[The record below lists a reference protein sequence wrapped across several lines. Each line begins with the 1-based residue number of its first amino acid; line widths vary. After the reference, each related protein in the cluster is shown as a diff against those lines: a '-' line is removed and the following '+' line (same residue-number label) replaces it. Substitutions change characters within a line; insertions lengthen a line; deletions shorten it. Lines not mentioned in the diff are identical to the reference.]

1 MNRPSNR
8 PLTGIGRI
16 NPSVF
21 EASTVDVSVMLTY
34 LAFRVIGAEDRPLAS
49 VLWQSLKEKA
59 QRDDRHQLVPRALS
73 GMTDAIVPFMRSPE
87 DIFLAAALMRDI
99 PRSGFR
105 GEGNSVDAGYFS
117 AATGELKYVDTVS
130 RINGIYQEV
139 VNPGKAA
146 DLIARIQA
154 WPDQPF
160 VEIGDASS
168 DEVLKLVPGNERASQ
183 IDPDLPDHV
192 KAAIERN
199 DARRGRATL
208 HLMQVEMAEEH
219 PGGSSTP
226 VEIRRVAIA
235 RAHMPVQD
243 GALVLGSL
251 EAEALM
257 EMQAAVLN
265 AQERGASLWLFVE
278 RNGNQFLAPMPDLM
292 EPGSRQSG
300 WWVPMRQI
308 HVALGG
314 LPETTTALPRWAVMR
329 LMRQLPWFGAA
340 DPQEWIR
347 CAWWIQ
353 QRGPDAVYG
362 LQPGPRSQRE
372 LPDMPT
378 VANANPSPLKRLGWF
393 FGFSV

>member
-1 MNRPSNR
+1 MPES
-8 PLTGIGRI
+8 
-16 NPSVF
+16 
-21 EASTVDVSVMLTY
+21 
-34 LAFRVIGAEDRPLAS
+34 
-49 VLWQSLKEKA
+49 
-59 QRDDRHQLVPRALS
+59 
-73 GMTDAIVPFMRSPE
+73 IVPFRRSPE

-105 GEGNSVDAGYFS
+105 GEGNCVDAGYFS
-117 AATGELKYVDTVS
+117 AATGELKYVDTVN
-130 RINGIYQEV
+130 RVHGLFQEV
-139 VNPGKAA
+139 VNAERA
-146 DLIARIQA
+146 SDLVTRLRA
-154 WPDQPF
+154 WHIQPF

-168 DEVLKLVPGNERASQ
+168 DEILKLVPGNEQEAP

-199 DARRGRATL
+199 EARRGRASL
-208 HLMQVEMAEEH
+208 HLMQVEMAEDP
-219 PGGSSTP
+219 PGGSSYP
-226 VEIRRVAIA
+226 VEIRRVAMA
-235 RAHMPVQD
+235 RAQMPVQD
-243 GALVLGSL
+243 GALVLRSL

-265 AQERGASLWLFVE
+265 AQERGSSLWLIVE

-300 WWVPMRQI
+300 WWVPTRQVHI
-308 HVALGG
+308 ALGG
-314 LPETTTALPRWAVMR
+314 SHETTAALPRWAVMR

-353 QRGPDAVYG
+353 ERGPDALYG
-362 LQPGPRSQRE
+362 LQPEPRSQRDLLE
-372 LPDMPT
+372 MPAST
-378 VANANPSPLKRLGWF
+378 NVNPSSLKRLGWF